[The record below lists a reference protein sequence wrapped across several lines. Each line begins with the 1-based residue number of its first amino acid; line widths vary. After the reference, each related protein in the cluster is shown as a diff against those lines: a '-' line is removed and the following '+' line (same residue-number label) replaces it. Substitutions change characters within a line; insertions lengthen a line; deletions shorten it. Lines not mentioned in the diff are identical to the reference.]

1 MPTVWPG
8 GRLDAVFVALSLLLY
23 GVAVFRGARHI
34 TAMSPDQAHAELLRV
49 AAVGFV
55 LAALALEMR

>member
-1 MPTVWPG
+1 MPTVSPD

-23 GVAVFRGARHI
+23 GVAVFSGVRRI
-34 TAMSPDQAHAELLRV
+34 TAMSPEQAQAELLRV

-55 LAALALEMR
+55 LAALAIEMR